1 MALSV
6 SELLSRLPRPRSL
19 TGCDAFQQDEWETWN
34 GNGSVSGNES
44 ETLNDLGCA
53 ILNDCG
59 TDFRIVND
67 FQRNANQT
75 LNGNVTLTCCPI

>member
-1 MALSV
+1 M
-6 SELLSRLPRPRSL
+6 
-19 TGCDAFQQDEWETWN
+19 
-34 GNGSVSGNES
+34 SGNES